1 MKHLSKT
8 FVKCVIFFVWY
19 TVFIIS
25 GVYIKQNDLQNPT
38 DKREILLDEKMKAVF
53 GVDSFTVS

>member
-1 MKHLSKT
+1 MKYVSKT

-25 GVYIKQNDLQNPT
+25 GIYIKQNDLQNPT